1 MQHSELCKLFPSCF
15 IINILSQYS
24 HYTIRPES
32 LFIVANILTVVL
44 GVFCYKTNKET
55 RKVRIPLTLPSSQ
68 TFCFV
73 AACEKKQHEL
83 SVSLCYLLSTS
94 VVRSRHNTDAA
105 IRVQKLKFSLRSL
118 TLRMKSFL
126 AGFSVHF
133 PLYSTAPEPL
143 NLHPNHQGE
152 CRPNLTRTW
161 YLFCSESLYCMVL

>member
-1 MQHSELCKLFPSCF
+1 M
-15 IINILSQYS
+15 
-24 HYTIRPES
+24 
-32 LFIVANILTVVL
+32 
-44 GVFCYKTNKET
+44 
-55 RKVRIPLTLPSSQ
+55 PLTLPSSQ

-94 VVRSRHNTDAA
+94 VVRRRRKTDAA
-105 IRVQKLKFSLRSL
+105 VRVQKLKFSLRSL

-133 PLYSTAPEPL
+133 PLYPTAPDHEPL
-143 NLHPNHQGE
+143 HLHPNHQGE

-161 YLFCSESLYCMVL
+161 YYFCSVAKAYTASNLGRCYSAAFMHMRRASAQFLR